1 MDSALSR
8 FVTYSFTRLPCE
20 WPRLDLIAMVFVD
33 VLRIPTCDEEM
44 TQKSKQVASFA
55 EAVLDVPDGA
65 TIAFGGFAMPGV
77 PFNLIKALLG
87 QGAKQLTL
95 VANTTGGAQQ
105 PRMPDIGMLVENG
118 QVKKVI
124 CAFTAATRPTDVLPF
139 TKYYES
145 GEVEAELVP
154 QGTLA
159 ERLRAAGAGIPAF
172 YTPTAVGTELAEGR
186 ETRVIN
192 GREYLLEY
200 ALPLDYAFIRA
211 RRADTFGNLVFH
223 RSQRNFNPVMA
234 TAARL
239 TIVEV
244 DEEIVPA
251 GGIDPDMV
259 HTPGIHINRL
269 VKVPPPPDGLW
280 PTRRQERRR

>member
-1 MDSALSR
+1 
-8 FVTYSFTRLPCE
+8 
-20 WPRLDLIAMVFVD
+20 
-33 VLRIPTCDEEM
+33 M
-44 TQKSKQVASFA
+44 TQKSKQVTTFQ
-55 EAVLDVPDGA
+55 EAVRDIPDGA

-77 PFNLIKALLG
+77 PFNLIKALLEH
-87 QGAKQLTL
+87 GARQLTL

-139 TKYYES
+139 TKYYEA

-186 ETRVIN
+186 ETRVIQ

-200 ALPLDYAFIRA
+200 ALPLDYAFVRA
-211 RRADTFGNLVFH
+211 RRADAFGNLQFH

-234 TAARL
+234 TAARV
-239 TIVEV
+239 TIAEV
-244 DEEIVPA
+244 DEDILPV
-251 GGIDPDMV
+251 GSIDPDMV
-259 HTPGIHINRL
+259 HTSGIYVNRL
-269 VKVPPPPDGLW
+269 VKVPPAPDGLW

>member
-1 MDSALSR
+1 M
-8 FVTYSFTRLPCE
+8 PQ
-20 WPRLDLIAMVFVD
+20 
-33 VLRIPTCDEEM
+33 PTARGEEM
-44 TQKSKQVASFA
+44 TQKSKQVASFQ
-55 EAVLDVPDGA
+55 EAVQDIPDGS

-77 PFNLIKALLG
+77 PFNLIKALLE

-145 GEVEAELVP
+145 GEVDAELVP

-159 ERLRAAGAGIPAF
+159 ERMRAAGAGIPAF
-172 YTPTAVGTELAEGR
+172 YTPTAVGTELAQGR
-186 ETRVIN
+186 ETRTIN

-200 ALPLDYAFIRA
+200 ALPLDYAFVRA
-211 RRADTFGNLVFH
+211 TRADTFGNLQFH
-223 RSQRNFNPVMA
+223 RSQRNFGPLMA
-234 TAARL
+234 TAARV

-244 DEEIVPA
+244 DEPILQA
-251 GGIDPDMV
+251 GAIDPDQV
-259 HTPGIHINRL
+259 HTSGIFVQRL
-269 VKVPPPPDGLW
+269 VQVPPPPEGLW

>member
-1 MDSALSR
+1 MSQR
-8 FVTYSFTRLPCE
+8 
-20 WPRLDLIAMVFVD
+20 
-33 VLRIPTCDEEM
+33 
-44 TQKSKQVASFA
+44 SKQVAGFA
-55 EAVLDVPDGA
+55 EAVQDIPDGS
-65 TIAFGGFAMPGV
+65 TIGFGGFAMPGV
-77 PFNLIKALLG
+77 PFNLIRALLA
-87 QGAKQLTL
+87 QGARHLTL

-118 QVKKVI
+118 QVRKVI

-139 TKYYES
+139 TKFYE
-145 GEVEAELVP
+145 GGAVEAELVP

-186 ETRVIN
+186 ETRVID

-200 ALPLDYAFIRA
+200 ALPLDYAFVRA
-211 RRADTFGNLVFH
+211 VRADTFGNLQFH

-234 TAARL
+234 TAARV
-239 TIVEV
+239 TIAEV
-244 DEEIVPA
+244 DEDIVPA
-251 GGIDPDMV
+251 GSIDPDMV
-259 HTPGIHINRL
+259 HTPGIFVHRV
-269 VKVPPPPDGLW
+269 VKVPPAPEGLW

>member
-1 MDSALSR
+1 MA
-8 FVTYSFTRLPCE
+8 P
-20 WPRLDLIAMVFVD
+20 
-33 VLRIPTCDEEM
+33 
-44 TQKSKQVASFA
+44 KSKVAGSFR
-55 EAVLDVPDGA
+55 EAVADIPDGS

-77 PFNLIKALLG
+77 PFNLIKALLE
-87 QGAKQLTL
+87 QGAKRLTL
-95 VANTTGGAQQ
+95 VGNTTGGAQQ
-105 PRMPDIGMLVENG
+105 PRMPDMGMLVENG

-124 CAFTAATRPTDVLPF
+124 CAFTASTRPTDVIPF
-139 TKYYES
+139 TKYYEA

-172 YTPTAVGTELAEGR
+172 YTPTAVGTELAAGR
-186 ETRVIN
+186 ETRVID

-211 RRADTFGNLVFH
+211 RTADVLGNLRFH

-234 TAARL
+234 TAARI
-239 TIVEV
+239 TIAEV
-244 DEEIVPA
+244 DEVIVPA
-251 GGIDPDMV
+251 GTIDPDQV
-259 HTPGIHINRL
+259 HTPGIFVHRL

>member
-1 MDSALSR
+1 
-8 FVTYSFTRLPCE
+8 
-20 WPRLDLIAMVFVD
+20 
-33 VLRIPTCDEEM
+33 M
-44 TQKSKQVASFA
+44 TLNNKQVDSFD
-55 EAVLDVPDGA
+55 EAVADIPDGA
-65 TIAFGGFAMPGV
+65 TIGFGGFAMPGV

-87 QGAKQLTL
+87 RGVVQLTL

-118 QVKKVI
+118 QVRKVI

-139 TKYYES
+139 TKYYEA

-186 ETRVIN
+186 ETRVIK

-200 ALPLDYAFIRA
+200 ALPLDYAFVRA
-211 RRADTFGNLVFH
+211 ARADTWGNLQFH
-223 RSQRNFNPVMA
+223 RSQRNFCPVMA
-234 TAARL
+234 TAAKV
-239 TIVEV
+239 TIAEV
-244 DEEIVPA
+244 DADIVSV
-251 GGIDPDMV
+251 GTIDPDQV
-259 HTPGIHINRL
+259 HTPGIFVHRL
-269 VKVPPPPDGLW
+269 VRVPPAPEGLW

>member
-1 MDSALSR
+1 MAR
-8 FVTYSFTRLPCE
+8 
-20 WPRLDLIAMVFVD
+20 
-33 VLRIPTCDEEM
+33 
-44 TQKSKQVASFA
+44 KSKVVGSFA
-55 EAVLDVPDGA
+55 EAVADVADGSV
-65 TIAFGGFAMPGV
+65 IAFGGFAMPGV
-77 PFNLIKALLG
+77 PFNLIKALLD
-87 QGAKQLTL
+87 QGAKRLTL

-118 QVKKVI
+118 QVAKVI

-145 GEVEAELVP
+145 GEVDAELVP

-159 ERLRAAGAGIPAF
+159 ERMRAAGAGVPAF
-172 YTPTAVGTELAEGR
+172 YTPTAVGTELAKGR
-186 ETRVIN
+186 ETRFIN

-211 RRADTFGNLVFH
+211 RKADTFGNLRFH

-234 TAARL
+234 TAARC

-244 DEEIVPA
+244 DDPIVPEGA
-251 GGIDPDMV
+251 IDADDV
-259 HTPGIHINRL
+259 HTPGIFVHRL
-269 VKVPPPPDGLW
+269 VQVPAEPEGLW
-280 PTRRQERRR
+280 PTKRQERRR

>member
-1 MDSALSR
+1 M
-8 FVTYSFTRLPCE
+8 TGGE
-20 WPRLDLIAMVFVD
+20 AMGK
-33 VLRIPTCDEEM
+33 
-44 TQKSKQVASFA
+44 KSKLFDRFQDAVA
-55 EAVLDVPDGA
+55 DIPDGS
-65 TIAFGGFAMPGV
+65 TIGLGGFAMPGV
-77 PFNLIKALLG
+77 AFNLIRALME
-87 QGAKQLTL
+87 QGAKRLTL
-95 VANTTGGAQQ
+95 VGNTTGGAQQ

-118 QVKKVI
+118 QVAKVI

-145 GEVEAELVP
+145 GEVDAELVP

-159 ERLRAAGAGIPAF
+159 ERMRAAGAGIPAF

-211 RRADTFGNLVFH
+211 RSADTAGNLRFH
-223 RSQRNFNPVMA
+223 RAQRNFNPVMA
-234 TAARL
+234 TAAGC

-244 DEEIVPA
+244 DDPIMEA
-251 GGIDPDMV
+251 GTIDPDDV
-259 HTPGIHINRL
+259 HTSGIFVHRM
-269 VKVPPPPDGLW
+269 VQVPPPPDGLW
-280 PTRRQERRR
+280 PTKRQERRR

>member
-1 MDSALSR
+1 MA
-8 FVTYSFTRLPCE
+8 
-20 WPRLDLIAMVFVD
+20 
-33 VLRIPTCDEEM
+33 
-44 TQKSKQVASFA
+44 QKSKQFGSFR
-55 EAVLDVPDGA
+55 EAVADVPDGS

-77 PFNLIKALLG
+77 PFNLIKALLE
-87 QGAKQLTL
+87 QGAKRLTL
-95 VANTTGGAQQ
+95 VGNTTGGAQQ
-105 PRMPDIGMLVENG
+105 PRMPDMGMLVENG
-118 QVKKVI
+118 QVAKVI

-145 GEVEAELVP
+145 GEVDAELVP

-159 ERLRAAGAGIPAF
+159 ERMRAAGAGVPAF

-186 ETRVIN
+186 ETRIIN

-211 RRADTFGNLVFH
+211 RTADTVGNLRFH

-234 TAARL
+234 TAARC

-244 DEEIVPA
+244 EDPIVAA
-251 GGIDPDMV
+251 GSIDPDDV
-259 HTPGIHINRL
+259 HTPGIYVHRI
-269 VKVPPPPDGLW
+269 VQVPPEPEGLW
-280 PTRRQERRR
+280 PTKRQERRR

>member
-1 MDSALSR
+1 MG
-8 FVTYSFTRLPCE
+8 
-20 WPRLDLIAMVFVD
+20 
-33 VLRIPTCDEEM
+33 
-44 TQKSKQVASFA
+44 QKSKQVASFQ
-55 EAVLDVPDGA
+55 EAVADIPDGS
-65 TIAFGGFAMPGV
+65 TIAFGGFAMPGT
-77 PFNLIKALLG
+77 PFNLIRALMEH
-87 QGAKQLTL
+87 GAKRLTL

-118 QVKKVI
+118 QVAKVI

-211 RRADTFGNLVFH
+211 RRADAAGNLRFH

-234 TAARL
+234 TAASC
-239 TIVEV
+239 TIAEV
-244 DEEIVPA
+244 DEAILPA
-251 GGIDPDMV
+251 GAIDPDDV
-259 HTPGIHINRL
+259 HTAGIFVHRL
-269 VKVPPPPDGLW
+269 VQVPPAPEGLW
-280 PTRRQERRR
+280 PTKRQERAR

>member
-1 MDSALSR
+1 MAQR
-8 FVTYSFTRLPCE
+8 
-20 WPRLDLIAMVFVD
+20 
-33 VLRIPTCDEEM
+33 
-44 TQKSKQVASFA
+44 SKQLGSFHDAVHDVA
-55 EAVLDVPDGA
+55 DGS
-65 TIAFGGFAMPGV
+65 TIGFGGFAMPGV
-77 PFNLIKALLG
+77 PFNLIKALLE

-95 VANTTGGAQQ
+95 VANTTGGAQS

-172 YTPTAVGTELAEGR
+172 FTPTAVGTELAEGR

-200 ALPLDYAFIRA
+200 ALPLDYAFVRA
-211 RRADTFGNLVFH
+211 ARADTFGNLQFH

-234 TAARL
+234 TAARV
-239 TIVEV
+239 TVAEV
-244 DEEIVPA
+244 DEPILPA
-251 GGIDPDMV
+251 GAIDPDMV
-259 HTPGIHINRL
+259 HAPGIFVHRL
-269 VKVPPPPDGLW
+269 VQVPPPPDGLW
-280 PTRRQERRR
+280 PMKRQERRR

>member
-1 MDSALSR
+1 
-8 FVTYSFTRLPCE
+8 
-20 WPRLDLIAMVFVD
+20 
-33 VLRIPTCDEEM
+33 M
-44 TQKSKQVASFA
+44 TQKSKQVASFR
-55 EAVLDVPDGA
+55 EAVPDIPDGA

-77 PFNLIKALLG
+77 PFNLIKALME

-118 QVKKVI
+118 QVAKVI

-200 ALPLDYAFIRA
+200 ALPLDYAFVRA
-211 RRADTFGNLVFH
+211 RTRRHVRQPAVPPLAAEFRSGDGDRGARHDRRGGRGNRAGRQH
-223 RSQRNFNPVMA
+223 RSR
-234 TAARL
+234 
-239 TIVEV
+239 
-244 DEEIVPA
+244 
-251 GGIDPDMV
+251 
-259 HTPGIHINRL
+259 
-269 VKVPPPPDGLW
+269 
-280 PTRRQERRR
+280 

>member
-1 MDSALSR
+1 MQSR
-8 FVTYSFTRLPCE
+8 KIMPSFR
-20 WPRLDLIAMVFVD
+20 
-33 VLRIPTCDEEM
+33 
-44 TQKSKQVASFA
+44 
-55 EAVLDVPDGA
+55 EAVADIPDGS
-65 TIAFGGFAMPGV
+65 TIGFGGFAMPGV
-77 PFNLIKALLG
+77 AFNLIAALKE
-87 QGAKQLTL
+87 QGAKRLTL

-118 QVKKVI
+118 QVAKVI

-159 ERLRAAGAGIPAF
+159 ERMRAAGAGIPAF

-211 RRADTFGNLVFH
+211 RKADSFGNLRFH
-223 RSQRNFNPVMA
+223 RAQRNFNPVMA
-234 TAARL
+234 TAARC

-244 DEEIVPA
+244 DEPIVAA
-251 GGIDPDMV
+251 GTIDADDV
-259 HTPGIHINRL
+259 HTPGIFVHRI
-269 VKVPPPPDGLW
+269 VQVPPEPEGIW
-280 PTRRQERRR
+280 PTKRQERRR

>member
-1 MDSALSR
+1 MA
-8 FVTYSFTRLPCE
+8 
-20 WPRLDLIAMVFVD
+20 
-33 VLRIPTCDEEM
+33 
-44 TQKSKQVASFA
+44 QKSKVVASFQ
-55 EAVLDVPDGA
+55 EAVADVADGSV
-65 TIAFGGFAMPGV
+65 IAFGGFAMPGV
-77 PFNLIKALLG
+77 PFNLIRALKE
-87 QGAKQLTL
+87 QGAKRLTL
-95 VANTTGGAQQ
+95 IANTTGGAQQ

-118 QVKKVI
+118 QVAKVI

-159 ERLRAAGAGIPAF
+159 ERMRAAGAGVPAF

-186 ETRVIN
+186 ETRFIN

-211 RRADTFGNLVFH
+211 RKADTFGNLRFH
-223 RSQRNFNPVMA
+223 RAQRNFNPVMA
-234 TAARL
+234 TAARC

-244 DEEIVPA
+244 DDPILPI
-251 GGIDPDMV
+251 GSIDADDV
-259 HTPGIHINRL
+259 HTSGIFVKRL
-269 VKVPPPPDGLW
+269 VQVPPEPEGIW
-280 PTRRQERRR
+280 PTKRQERRR